1 MRRLRGLVLFEL
13 GALVGFAAAT
23 AFVKRAVP
31 SRGDEESDE
40 VALVAV
46 LDGID
51 LKSRARAFRGGSM
64 LAWYGGINVDLRE
77 VELAPE
83 AHLTVHTLFG
93 GVALKTPPGWR
104 IESNLKVLAGGVDA
118 RSSTEDPAAPTL
130 RLDGLAVFG
139 GVAVGP
145 AAGSPPG
152 DA

>member
-1 MRRLRGLVLFEL
+1 MRGLRGLVLFKL
-13 GALVGFAAAT
+13 GAIVGFAAAT

-51 LKSRARAFRGGSM
+51 LKSRAKAFRGGSM

-77 VELAPE
+77 AELAPE
-83 AHLTVHTLFG
+83 AQLTVHTLFG
-93 GVALKTPPGWR
+93 GVVLKTPPDWR
-104 IESNLKVLAGGVDA
+104 IESNLKVLAGGVDT
-118 RSSTEDPAAPTL
+118 RSSNEDPAAPTL

-139 GVAVGP
+139 GVAVSP
-145 AAGSPPG
+145 TAGSPPG